1 MGEIAH
7 KLLESYV
14 KTCGVDISRMIRASV
29 ESRDWLRSP
38 EPRQVRAVMRRVV
51 EEITRTDKMVS
62 GKKRMMRWWLLI
74 KMSWTTARMLLQQ
87 YSKVILVIS

>member
-62 GKKRMMRWWLLI
+62 GKKRMMRWWFELVVN
-74 KMSWTTARMLLQQ
+74 KN
-87 YSKVILVIS
+87 ILDHRTHATSTIL